1 MKFAPYLLSL
11 ITLASSALAY
21 TPTEKISREWKS
33 ADGRA
38 LAAELIEYDG
48 VEVRLKRASDFQIV
62 KVPLGSLGAEDRK
75 FILAMVQER
84 KLDTSLTEGKFAA
97 SMTGSFTKLTSGRG
111 LNFQLYGNPKWEGT
125 KRYPLVIWLHGS
137 GQSGTDNEA
146 QMSGATGV
154 FTKAENQEKNPC
166 FVMAPQCPD
175 SAIGWNKEVA
185 ANLMAAIGEL
195 VMGLPIDQKRL
206 YLTGSSM
213 GGFGTFG
220 LVMDHPGIF
229 AAAVP
234 LCGGSDVKNADKLLA
249 TPIWAFHG
257 DKDDMVPVERT
268 RNVMKA
274 ILAKVG
280 ERSRYTELIGEG
292 HGITGSAYGNPEL
305 HQWLFARRLGGE

>member
-111 LNFQLYGNPKWEGT
+111 LNFQLYGNPA
-125 KRYPLVIWLHGS
+125 
-137 GQSGTDNEA
+137 A
-146 QMSGATGV
+146 QFLFCKSVDQGRG
-154 FTKAENQEKNPC
+154 
-166 FVMAPQCPD
+166 
-175 SAIGWNKEVA
+175 
-185 ANLMAAIGEL
+185 GE
-195 VMGLPIDQKRL
+195 
-206 YLTGSSM
+206 
-213 GGFGTFG
+213 
-220 LVMDHPGIF
+220 
-229 AAAVP
+229 
-234 LCGGSDVKNADKLLA
+234 GSDIV
-249 TPIWAFHG
+249 
-257 DKDDMVPVERT
+257 R
-268 RNVMKA
+268 
-274 ILAKVG
+274 
-280 ERSRYTELIGEG
+280 
-292 HGITGSAYGNPEL
+292 
-305 HQWLFARRLGGE
+305 